1 MSLSRDIAQAYI
13 RLCDEGYEKGFVA
26 DSVISFLDENNLESL
41 KSKVL
46 EHVQVIE
53 EDREK
58 YDSVN
63 IKSAMPLNA
72 HTTKEIVE
80 SVCVDEKVEH
90 RLEED
95 KSLIAG
101 FVARFRSIEW
111 DGSVKGKVERLRGI
125 LKEQ

>member
-13 RLCDEGYEKGFVA
+13 RLCNEGYEKGFVA

-53 EDREK
+53 DEKEK
-58 YDSVN
+58 YNSVD
-63 IKSAMPLNA
+63 IKTALPLSA

-80 SVCVDEKVEH
+80 SICGDTEVRHKV
-90 RLEED
+90 EED
-95 KSLIAG
+95 KTLIAG
-101 FVARFRSIEW
+101 FVARFRSLEW